1 MSTKHSV
8 NSQTLSHTAQYASQ
22 PMETALVGG
31 ASKGAQVPSGVAP
44 PKGGTLLRTCHD
56 MRQPIATIL
65 MLATAASLESGT
77 PPRVQQYLDEITGQ
91 ATWISDMVHTILHHA
106 PTVEPEVVNVV
117 DVTKR
122 VVAIAAASGVTAV
135 IELLAAPSVFAFV
148 DRVLV
153 GRAIANLV
161 DNATRAAGP
170 DGHVRLSVRSRGPA
184 VVVIVEDDGP
194 GFGEAPC
201 GTGLGLSMTA
211 FVASTCG
218 GQLALKASRLGGG
231 KVTLTLPRTPP
242 RSATTS

>member
-1 MSTKHSV
+1 VRKTVCQPSDTQSHCARSSGPKRGTASRRWHVVAHVSRHAPTDCH
-8 NSQTLSHTAQYASQ
+8 NSDACDGRLPGA
-22 PMETALVGG
+22 GG
-31 ASKGAQVPSGVAP
+31 A
-44 PKGGTLLRTCHD
+44 
-56 MRQPIATIL
+56 
-65 MLATAASLESGT
+65 
-77 PPRVQQYLDEITGQ
+77 PRVQQYLDEITGQ
-91 ATWISDMVHTILHHA
+91 ATWISDMVHTMLHHA

-122 VVAIAAASGVTAV
+122 VVAVAAASGVTAV

-218 GQLALKASRLGGG
+218 GQLALKASELGGG

-242 RSATTS
+242 PPATTS

>member
-1 MSTKHSV
+1 MCARQSA
-8 NSQTLSHTAQYASQ
+8 NRQTLSRTAQ
-22 PMETALVGG
+22 
-31 ASKGAQVPSGVAP
+31 GAQAPSGVP
-44 PKGGTLLRTCHD
+44 PPEGGTLLPTCHD

-65 MLATAASLESGT
+65 MLATAASLEPGA

-91 ATWISDMVHTILHHA
+91 ATWISDMVHTMLHHA

-122 VVAIAAASGVTAV
+122 VVAVAAASGVTAV
-135 IELLAAPSVFAFV
+135 IELLAAPSVSAFV

-218 GQLALKASRLGGG
+218 GQLALKASEFGGG

-242 RSATTS
+242 PPATTS